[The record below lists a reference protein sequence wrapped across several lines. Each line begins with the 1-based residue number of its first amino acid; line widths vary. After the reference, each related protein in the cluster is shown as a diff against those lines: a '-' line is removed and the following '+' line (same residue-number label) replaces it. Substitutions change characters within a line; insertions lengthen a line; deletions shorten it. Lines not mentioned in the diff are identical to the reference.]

1 MENGKHAEDLLP
13 LHVQQGQ
20 VEPAGGPRLH
30 GLRASVPAILA
41 KLRLRA
47 LTYYSTAVKA
57 PIGRG
62 HGAVRGG
69 RKHEFNLIGTFRQE
83 LLPLQSS
90 RTLVFDRFAADARA
104 RCLGGATTQ
113 CRATKTANYYIN

>member
-13 LHVQQGQ
+13 LHGQQGQ

-57 PIGRG
+57 PIGKS
-62 HGAVRGG
+62 HGAVR
-69 RKHEFNLIGTFRQE
+69 R
-83 LLPLQSS
+83 
-90 RTLVFDRFAADARA
+90 ARA
-104 RCLGGATTQ
+104 RIHSVCFNWDRLIGKISKFWDIAFFQ
-113 CRATKTANYYIN
+113 NSSV